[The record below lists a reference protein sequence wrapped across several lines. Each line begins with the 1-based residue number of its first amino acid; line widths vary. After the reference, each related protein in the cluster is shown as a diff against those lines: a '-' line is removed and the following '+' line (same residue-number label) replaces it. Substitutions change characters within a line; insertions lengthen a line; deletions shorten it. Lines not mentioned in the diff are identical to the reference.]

1 MLGSLFWCDMKKIL
15 FLCLLVSGG
24 VWADSDFNK
33 KYDEYM
39 KSLDEDIAKATDP
52 VEIEKNSKEMW
63 ARHNERFSKPTA
75 KIGMTEEQ
83 VIKNTLWGEP
93 SSKNFMTTKYGT
105 REQWV
110 YDNVGYLYFEN
121 GKVVGIQSF

>member
-1 MLGSLFWCDMKKIL
+1 MKKIL

-24 VWADSDFNK
+24 VWANDDGLSF
-33 KYDEYM
+33 DEREAQFR
-39 KSLDEDIAKATDP
+39 KQIEEDLAKATDP

>member
-1 MLGSLFWCDMKKIL
+1 MKKIL

-24 VWADSDFNK
+24 VGAADDSGL
-33 KYDEYM
+33 
-39 KSLDEDIAKATDP
+39 SLDEREAKFRQENKEALAKALDP
-52 VEIEKNSKEMW
+52 VEMQRGFDENW

-93 SSKNFMTTKYGT
+93 SSKNYTTTKYGT